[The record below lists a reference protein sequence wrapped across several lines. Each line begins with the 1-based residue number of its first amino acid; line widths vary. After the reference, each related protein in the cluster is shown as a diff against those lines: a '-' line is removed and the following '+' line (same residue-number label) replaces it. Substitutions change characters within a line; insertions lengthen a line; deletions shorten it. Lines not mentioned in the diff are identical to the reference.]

1 MFLPSFVTGCGP
13 FPQRRGGWR
22 LEPDDVTARRAAI
35 ALYAALM
42 ADTSL
47 DLIGARAFILIE
59 GRFANA
65 QVFVRALARLRPD
78 TMIYTASAENDVSF
92 GALRLLEPSLRPTVA
107 LKRVA
112 PLDVD
117 LTAYK
122 AKWHELIEGNAA

>member
-1 MFLPSFVTGCGP
+1 
-13 FPQRRGGWR
+13 
-22 LEPDDVTARRAAI
+22 VTARRAAI
-35 ALYAALM
+35 SLYAALM

-47 DLIGARAFILIE
+47 DLIGARACILIE